1 MKKEQEKNIRPIHI
15 WWHILPIILVI
26 SLEMSGHI
34 LKMESQKI
42 LANLPYYLFDIGY
55 FYLVAF
61 GYMPLII
68 TLLQTKK
75 TAQQLLAA
83 LAIPVYGILLI
94 LYNGLICVLKN
105 DKFEIPMDTE
115 TIQRSSLRG
124 IMICALAYAVAYA
137 RNAIKIERKSNRQ
150 KLYALQLENN
160 LLSAQTNPHLINNVL
175 NYIYERIQDTNPKE
189 AKAIAMLCE
198 MTSDALMETDAN
210 GNITVAHEIEYI
222 KKYLILNAL
231 YMEKQPFRNIRIDIG
246 DYENEKLPPK
256 ILLEPIVNLLKYG
269 DLTNEEYPAYV
280 NISIPSGELF
290 FRAFNIKRTVGQV
303 PSHKFGL
310 KNMRQRLDTNYPDR
324 YTLEILDLNES
335 FELTLTIKL
344 C

>member
-1 MKKEQEKNIRPIHI
+1 
-15 WWHILPIILVI
+15 
-26 SLEMSGHI
+26 
-34 LKMESQKI
+34 METRKI
-42 LANLPYYLFDIGY
+42 MANLPYYLFDIGY

-68 TLLQTKK
+68 GLLQTKE

-105 DKFEIPMDTE
+105 DKLEIPLDPE

-124 IMICALAYAVAYA
+124 IMICALAYAVAYG
-137 RNAIKIERKSNRQ
+137 RNAIRTERKSNRQ

-160 LLSAQTNPHLINNVL
+160 LLSAQTNPHLTNNVL
-175 NYIYERIQDTNPKE
+175 NYIYERIQDNNPEE

-222 KKYLILNAL
+222 KKYLFLNAL
-231 YMEKQPFRNIRIDIG
+231 YMGKEPFRSVRIDIG
-246 DYENEKLPPK
+246 GYENEKLPPK

-280 NISIPSGELF
+280 HMKIENGELYL
-290 FRAFNIKRTVGQV
+290 RTFNIKRTVGQV

-310 KNMRQRLDTNYPDR
+310 NNMRQRLDTNYPNR
-324 YTLEILDLNES
+324 YTLEILDLKDS